1 MFLISSKTFVLLS
14 MLSVFLSLSLSYE
27 SRNPEGTHYIIIYKE
42 LHKSKVFYTKLIF
55 YLWVVVEAL
64 IAIRDALNDPHGVL
78 GNWDEYSVDPCSWS
92 MITCNS
98 NNVVTAL

>member
-1 MFLISSKTFVLLS
+1 MRAAILKVPTILL
-14 MLSVFLSLSLSYE
+14 
-27 SRNPEGTHYIIIYKE
+27 
-42 LHKSKVFYTKLIF
+42 YTKNIIKVKFSTVNLIF